1 MTWKHRVEIYQF
13 CRRYDNYES
22 SKQLENMD
30 SAKALKICTSFT
42 KRKKWHITTDSKFR
56 LKVLLEIVAIALIKT
71 NFHFGKLEGLQN
83 LSYPLIYPI
92 LYSMKSNQ

>member
-1 MTWKHRVEIYQF
+1 MTWKHRVETYQF

-42 KRKKWHITTDSKFR
+42 KRKK
-56 LKVLLEIVAIALIKT
+56 
-71 NFHFGKLEGLQN
+71 
-83 LSYPLIYPI
+83 
-92 LYSMKSNQ
+92 

>member
-42 KRKKWHITTDSKFR
+42 KRKK
-56 LKVLLEIVAIALIKT
+56 
-71 NFHFGKLEGLQN
+71 
-83 LSYPLIYPI
+83 
-92 LYSMKSNQ
+92 